1 MTLSSRFAW
10 IVALLF
16 IASMSQYA
24 PTAFNA
30 LAHGEVQIWNL
41 DAAAI
46 EGAGPTK
53 YFKDVFILFL
63 AVYWPVA
70 LGQQQ
75 FPRGMRQFLTCY
87 VVWLML
93 MVCVGLIA
101 FIVQWSP
108 TYFLLSGVRWLLL
121 LHASLGLFVLARNMP
136 RERAVQNRL
145 LALLSVLAVVDA
157 YVALRQFSL
166 GVALKDIA
174 FAAGRLTGVFSNA
187 GVAGTFGVALAIF
200 GLILDRASIPGRI
213 GLIAL
218 AMFIALSSGT
228 RSAMVSIS
236 IVGGLMTW
244 ELVSS
249 RLARESKQ
257 LLVMLAVPVAIV
269 AFVGGYVVMVGA
281 VGRGDMFA
289 EQLNEG
295 GRVANVM
302 LTLSDFSIADPGEM
316 LVGRGLGIATNT
328 AISYQTVQGID
339 PSQFRF
345 NKLIDNTLVTL
356 TFQTGVLGLVLFVA
370 GALAFF
376 RFVRPRPLGH
386 ARGRYRALL
395 FITLMMLFGG
405 NLLEQY
411 FLLTTL
417 FIAFG
422 DLYGKFGQNG
432 LHIYNE
438 EFSGEILTGSGS
450 EIAEQRG

>member
-1 MTLSSRFAW
+1 ML
-10 IVALLF
+10 
-16 IASMSQYA
+16 
-24 PTAFNA
+24 
-30 LAHGEVQIWNL
+30 
-41 DAAAI
+41 
-46 EGAGPTK
+46 
-53 YFKDVFILFL
+53 LFL

-70 LGQQQ
+70 LSRQR
-75 FPRGMRQFLTCY
+75 FPAGMRQFLTCY

-93 MVCVGLIA
+93 MVSVGLIA

-108 TYFLLSGVRWLLL
+108 IYFLLSGVRWLIL

-136 RERAVQNRL
+136 REPAVQNRL
-145 LALLSVLAVVDA
+145 LVLLGVLAVVDA

-166 GVALKDIA
+166 GVTLKEIA

-200 GLILDRASIPGRI
+200 ALILDRASTPGRI

-218 AMFIALSSGT
+218 AMFIAVSSGT
-228 RSAMVSIS
+228 RSAMVSIA
-236 IVGGLMTW
+236 IVAALVSW
-244 ELVSS
+244 ELVSL
-249 RLARESKQ
+249 RLARATKQ
-257 LLVMLAVPVAIV
+257 LLVVLAVPVAI
-269 AFVGGYVVMVGA
+269 AALVGGYFVMVDA

-295 GRVANVM
+295 GRVANFM
-302 LTLSDFSIADPGEM
+302 LALSDFSIADPGEM

-328 AISYQTVQGID
+328 AISYQIVQGID

-345 NKLIDNTLVTL
+345 NRLIDNTFVTL

-376 RFVRPRPLGH
+376 RFVRPGPVAY
-386 ARGRYRALL
+386 ARARYRALL
-395 FITLMMLFGG
+395 VITLMMLFGG

-422 DLYGKFGQNG
+422 DLYGKFGQNEA
-432 LHIYNE
+432 HVYSE
-438 EFSGEILTGSGS
+438 EFSREILTRS
-450 EIAEQRG
+450 